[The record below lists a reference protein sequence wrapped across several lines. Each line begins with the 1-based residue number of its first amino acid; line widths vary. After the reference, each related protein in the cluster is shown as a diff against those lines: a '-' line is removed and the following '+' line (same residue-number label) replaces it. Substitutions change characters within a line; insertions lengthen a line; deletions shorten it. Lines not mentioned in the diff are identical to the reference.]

1 MVTKETVRS
10 RLKPQRKLMVANTG
24 VVSPM
29 VRMEGYF
36 VDIFLTL
43 GAMRQPSNATEGL
56 QIINSMIKGTVI
68 ETDIYKKGQLGL
80 PMRVERHDIVG
91 IVHRAW
97 LKSFANI
104 ETNKQAVADRGWNPL
119 TRNLLDHP
127 ELKNTKN
134 RSAIQEAYS
143 QCLLTG
149 VLPMEKENINLEE
162 GASKTFFDKIVD
174 NELRQRARNKALTDR
189 KEEIRLRAVDT
200 YNNATKI
207 TAGVVFKGHGCI
219 LDQDVTKRVQ
229 EVHKMRQEKEEA
241 RAAKRIRL
249 EDDMKKKVEKTR
261 SKAEEKW
268 STEDYKVM
276 VSWYK
281 RPGDSKMPTTKAK
294 LKARY
299 ELTSTRREDE
309 RNRLKPGEQPAID
322 DDFAADDESVAA
334 AAAAA
339 TAV

>member
-1 MVTKETVRS
+1 M
-10 RLKPQRKLMVANTG
+10 Q
-24 VVSPM
+24 
-29 VRMEGYF
+29 
-36 VDIFLTL
+36 
-43 GAMRQPSNATEGL
+43 
-56 QIINSMIKGTVI
+56 
-68 ETDIYKKGQLGL
+68 
-80 PMRVERHDIVG
+80 
-91 IVHRAW
+91 
-97 LKSFANI
+97 
-104 ETNKQAVADRGWNPL
+104 KQ
-119 TRNLLDHP
+119 
-127 ELKNTKN
+127 E
-134 RSAIQEAYS
+134 
-143 QCLLTG
+143 
-149 VLPMEKENINLEE
+149 
-162 GASKTFFDKIVD
+162 
-174 NELRQRARNKALTDR
+174 
-189 KEEIRLRAVDT
+189 EEIRLRAVDT

-219 LDQDVTKRVQ
+219 LDQDVTKRVH

-334 AAAAA
+334 AAA